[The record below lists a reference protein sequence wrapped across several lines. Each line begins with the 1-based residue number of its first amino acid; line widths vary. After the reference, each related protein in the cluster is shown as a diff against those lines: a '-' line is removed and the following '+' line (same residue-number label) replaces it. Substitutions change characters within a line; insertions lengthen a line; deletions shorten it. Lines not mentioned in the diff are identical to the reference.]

1 MSRFLWASYGMY
13 FLGGITSVFFG
24 AIMPEL
30 LSYYHTSYTFGGLL
44 ILLQSLGFIIG
55 VPITA
60 SFMKRYHYRL
70 ILTGAALAVVV
81 AQTGIL
87 FLPKFYL
94 LGFLVVV
101 NGIGASS
108 LETAVAS
115 YVMELFKGRQAI
127 FMSRLEVAFG
137 AGALI
142 MPLLASILIAGH
154 LWRFSP
160 LLIALFA
167 LTLAIVWQFVSIS
180 LQTSEEE
187 GPMDAGSAAAP
198 IFKGRIPKY
207 SILMLFLFII
217 FIYVGIEGSINS
229 FLPSIFSKNLNSS
242 PYFASLST
250 SVFWIAMLCGRLVIG
265 LIVRRVSY
273 ERYLLGSIVVGLVFI
288 FLLTQNKTL
297 GTSYLTVF
305 GLGLGMSAIYSIT
318 MVYANHTF
326 PGMERTV
333 TSAITAFAGIG
344 GAMFPFVIGYA
355 MDRYLPSQVLWII
368 FIFSLVLL
376 VFFLIIY
383 ISLRIIRNQLNAS
396 GL

>member
-1 MSRFLWASYGMY
+1 
-13 FLGGITSVFFG
+13 
-24 AIMPEL
+24 
-30 LSYYHTSYTFGGLL
+30 
-44 ILLQSLGFIIG
+44 
-55 VPITA
+55 
-60 SFMKRYHYRL
+60 
-70 ILTGAALAVVV
+70 
-81 AQTGIL
+81 
-87 FLPKFYL
+87 
-94 LGFLVVV
+94 
-101 NGIGASS
+101 
-108 LETAVAS
+108 
-115 YVMELFKGRQAI
+115 MELFKGRQAI

-142 MPLLASILIAGH
+142 MPLLASILIAVH

-160 LLIALFA
+160 LLIGLFA